1 MRDQTPDETQDQ
13 LHVPILD
20 VSVTC
25 EITICYPCLF
35 FLVLNTDVMFL
46 FEMLIL
52 PEKLIANFLALLTAF
67 TAGLKLR

>member
-1 MRDQTPDETQDQ
+1 MLPAQSKS
-13 LHVPILD
+13 VIL
-20 VSVTC
+20 V
-25 EITICYPCLF
+25 F
-35 FLVLNTDVMFL
+35 FPGVNTDVMFL